1 MLLLSLGLCT
11 GVTSAQT
18 ADEDR
23 FETLQDVLGLTE
35 SEAKVE
41 QMQNIVKS
49 LSRQLILQQMFVEE
63 RIRTE
68 GDSGLKQVSVVRC
81 FQGCIM
87 FPKLV

>member
-1 MLLLSLGLCT
+1 MLLLSLVLCT
-11 GVTSAQT
+11 DVTSAQT

-35 SEAKVE
+35 SEEKVE

-68 GDSGLKQVSVVRC
+68 GDSGLKQVSVGCC
-81 FQGCIM
+81 FRGCIW
-87 FPKLV
+87 FPKFV

>member
-11 GVTSAQT
+11 DITSAQT

-81 FQGCIM
+81 FRGCIL
-87 FPKLV
+87 FPKLI